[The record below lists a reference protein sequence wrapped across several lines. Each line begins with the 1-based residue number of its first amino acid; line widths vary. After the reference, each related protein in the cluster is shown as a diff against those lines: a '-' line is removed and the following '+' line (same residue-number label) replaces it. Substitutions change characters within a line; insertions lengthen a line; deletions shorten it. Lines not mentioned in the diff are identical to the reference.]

1 MASGGPTPNYALRN
15 DMECIEACKLVAA
28 TREAAHVRLLIYQYI
43 ACDPMVALCNY
54 KYIPLSPPLFLALP
68 LSLLTY
74 AFVGSSPAAPSHNLG
89 CPECVSGSTTLHLT
103 KFNASCNAKRIQRC
117 SGPEPGS
124 QCTETNLIRF
134 TSMYNMFIS
143 DDIVWISLILLLF
156 LMRIGGEFPVKTK
169 QSINMLISI
178 TGWPYNNHS

>member
-134 TSMYNMFIS
+134 TSIICLY
-143 DDIVWISLILLLF
+143 LTILC
-156 LMRIGGEFPVKTK
+156 GFP
-169 QSINMLISI
+169 
-178 TGWPYNNHS
+178 